1 MSTETFRCLKHRAQY
16 GLEIYQF
23 CILQLITLWTQNV
36 NWANT
41 RRSEDVSDAFWT
53 FHACSIYVLLPR
65 ALNLRFWIRWLMRLS
80 ALMVSLISL
89 TKPLTLLFN
98 ILCSFRATTSDS
110 TNRTTTST
118 QQYFDQINE
127 FMLVV
132 TWWAD
137 EQLY

>member
-16 GLEIYQF
+16 GLAICHF
-23 CILQLITLWTQNV
+23 SILQLITLWTQNV
-36 NWANT
+36 NWMNT
-41 RRSEDVSDAFWT
+41 RRSEDVLDAFWT
-53 FHACSIYVLLPR
+53 FHVCSVYVLLLQ

-80 ALMVSLISL
+80 DLMVSLISL
-89 TKPLTLLFN
+89 TKPLKLLFN
-98 ILCSFRATTSDS
+98 ILCSFRATASDS

-132 TWWAD
+132 AWWAD